1 MAGFNLVFTKYGEF
15 VEVAPSTVARIAAPG
30 NCDNLS
36 RSRIARV
43 LTSHIPS
50 DWQQRMSELYTLEL
64 KYRTERLALYRQYQS
79 EFSTN
84 FQPILDD
91 IYITNPELF
100 I

>member
-1 MAGFNLVFTKYGEF
+1 MAGFNLVFTKHGEF
-15 VEVAPSTVARIAAPG
+15 IEVVPSTTARIATSSSFSNG
-30 NCDNLS
+30 SHKL
-36 RSRIARV
+36 IAKA

-50 DWQQRMSELYTLEL
+50 DWQQRMSELYALEL

-91 IYITNPELF
+91 IHITNPELF

>member
-1 MAGFNLVFTKYGEF
+1 MAGFNLVFTKHGEF
-15 VEVAPSTVARIAAPG
+15 IEVVPSATARIIAPG
-30 NCDNLS
+30 HCDSSS
-36 RSRIARV
+36 RHQIAHI

-79 EFSTN
+79 EFSTS
-84 FQPILDD
+84 FQPILDN
-91 IYITNPELF
+91 IYTTNPELF